1 MRVDLCIL
9 LSVLIHIYVSTSDL
23 EDVSFAHVM
32 LSNSGRVKLVGLSGA
47 WNHAASVKFTE

>member
-1 MRVDLCIL
+1 MHVDLCIL

-47 WNHAASVKFTE
+47 WNHAASVKFME